1 LESVT
6 LLDHVQGVV
15 AACGTLGA
23 FASVNADSDA
33 PLVSPR
39 ALYPV
44 VVPSSSASF
53 SEDQGDIYVS
63 VKLLGEH
70 EIKCGLCA
78 DNSGQPPSPVLG
90 QKSSLLHLRMRGLAN
105 LGHVLRQML
114 ADSQLLAD
122 TLGVKG
128 IQNPIQTIG
137 ILGLMLHLADGA
149 LSTDPRPQKFDLSQ
163 IRAHHR
169 SLCRP
174 SRQHQ
179 RSYPQANVTLGFPFD
194 RP

>member
-90 QKSSLLHLRMRGLAN
+90 QKSPSPANARSRESGARSAANAGRFAAAVGYAWREGDPEPDPDDGYSGTYAPSGRWSARYRPPPTEIRSQPDSRPPQILASTFSTTPEVVPSSECDSGLSL
-105 LGHVLRQML
+105 
-114 ADSQLLAD
+114 
-122 TLGVKG
+122 
-128 IQNPIQTIG
+128 
-137 ILGLMLHLADGA
+137 
-149 LSTDPRPQKFDLSQ
+149 
-163 IRAHHR
+163 
-169 SLCRP
+169 
-174 SRQHQ
+174 
-179 RSYPQANVTLGFPFD
+179 
-194 RP
+194 

>member
-1 LESVT
+1 MESVT

-90 QKSSLLHLRMRGLAN
+90 QKSSSPANARSRESGARSAANAGRFAAAGGYTGPEGDPEPDPDDGYSGTYAPSGRWNTRGL
-105 LGHVLRQML
+105 
-114 ADSQLLAD
+114 
-122 TLGVKG
+122 
-128 IQNPIQTIG
+128 
-137 ILGLMLHLADGA
+137 
-149 LSTDPRPQKFDLSQ
+149 DPRPQKFDLSQ

-169 SLCRP
+169 SLRRP